1 MGAGE
6 VVRYVTNNGTDRVA
20 GIVLSA
26 PTLPALLRTDDNPG
40 GVDKGVFEE
49 GWRVMRVDIGRWM
62 ANFTSGDFNVYF
74 GTARPMSE
82 DLGAWT
88 RRQIVDTPL
97 TVALACQRSMV
108 EGDFRAELRR
118 LDLPT
123 LIIHGDVDTS
133 APLEL
138 TARPTA
144 ALVPGSRHLQH
155 RTAPVHRYV
164 PDGTNRY
171 APRAAGGAAMSGD
184 ILDLIPF
191 AKTPGAVGHQRWP
204 TEISCPALREP
215 PSSRRRTSS
224 APSPAVT
231 SVLSPRRSISAP
243 RCWSSRPTYG
253 TTGGSWLLGSIRRN
267 SSWASVVGHR
277 TRRNLRVVLRS
288 RGRTLDTQGD
298 PGRLVRVR
306 PPARPAVRES
316 HTRPA

>member
-1 MGAGE
+1 MPFLTTSDGTDLFYSDWGDPQGRPVVFAHAWALSGDMWHQQVSDLVDAGLRCIVYDRRGHGRSDRPGHGYDFDTLAADLAALVDHLDLTDAILVGHSMGAGE

-144 ALVPGSRHLQH
+144 ALVPGSRLVLIEGAGHGL
-155 RTAPVHRYV
+155 
-164 PDGTNRY
+164 Y
-171 APRAAGGAAMSGD
+171 ASAAATYNIELRQFIA
-184 ILDLIPF
+184 
-191 AKTPGAVGHQRWP
+191 TCP
-204 TEISCPALREP
+204 TEQIGTHREP
-215 PSSRRRTSS
+215 Q
-224 APSPAVT
+224 
-231 SVLSPRRSISAP
+231 
-243 RCWSSRPTYG
+243 
-253 TTGGSWLLGSIRRN
+253 
-267 SSWASVVGHR
+267 VVR
-277 TRRNLRVVLRS
+277 
-288 RGRTLDTQGD
+288 Q
-298 PGRLVRVR
+298 
-306 PPARPAVRES
+306 
-316 HTRPA
+316 